1 MVKYGNSIAE
11 WDAQAKAFAD
21 YTVGMTADEVNA
33 METRVNDQGYNVS
46 ADDTLYA
53 SCTID
58 ITGMRATI
66 ATAVNNA
73 R

>member
-33 METRVNDQGYNVS
+33 METRVNDHGYNVS